1 MYMPDAPCP
10 SYLHRLARVLM
21 PRERLALCGVALRYG
36 ASGVVVRRLP
46 DGRAAYSGLYR
57 CGDFWR
63 CPSCRVTLGIRRARQ
78 IESAL
83 RAHVV
88 DVGGSALLAT
98 YTVPHAR
105 DESLLVVLARLS
117 DTWRRYAK
125 HAWRDALGAYYVGSV
140 RALEVVHGV
149 NGWHPHYHALLYIS
163 PGLPYLTPVA
173 VALAERWS
181 EVAGADWRADV
192 RQVARDG
199 VAAVARYLTTDG
211 ISGASYEV
219 ASPAAKVSSGRS
231 YPEILYDYGR
241 FRSSVDAAL
250 VYEYAAALHGV
261 HHLTISPRLRKM
273 YDFTDPASGWSA
285 IADEDVLALLNSDE
299 WLSVLSAGE
308 ERNLLDNFARSC

>member
-1 MYMPDAPCP
+1 
-10 SYLHRLARVLM
+10 M

-78 IESAL
+78 IETAL
-83 RAHVV
+83 RQHV
-88 DVGGSALLAT
+88 DAGGSALLAT
-98 YTVPHAR
+98 YTVPHTR
-105 DESLLVVLARLS
+105 DESLPVVLARLAG
-117 DTWRRYAK
+117 TWRRYAK
-125 HAWRDALGAYYVGSV
+125 SALRDVLGRHYVGTV

-149 NGWHPHYHALLYIS
+149 NGWHPHYHALVFIA

-181 EVAGADWRADV
+181 QVAGAEWRADV
-192 RQVARDG
+192 RWVARDG

-211 ISGASYEV
+211 VAGASYEV
-219 ASPAAKVSSGRS
+219 ASPSSKIPAGRS
-231 YPEILYDYGR
+231 YAQLLWDYAR
-241 FRSSVDAAL
+241 YRSSVDAAL

-261 HHLTISPRLRKM
+261 HHLTVSPRLRGL
-273 YDFTDPASGWSA
+273 YDFTDPALNWSE
-285 IADEDVLALLNSDE
+285 IADDDILALLNSGE
-299 WLSVLSAGE
+299 WLSILNAGE
-308 ERNLLDNFARSC
+308 DRNLLDDFARLR

>member
-1 MYMPDAPCP
+1 MPDVPCP
-10 SYLHRLARVLM
+10 SYLHRLARALM

-46 DGRAAYSGLYR
+46 DGRACYSGLYR

-78 IESAL
+78 IEMAL
-83 RAHVV
+83 RQHV
-88 DVGGSALLAT
+88 DAGGSALLAT

-105 DESLLVVLARLS
+105 DESLSVVLARLS
-117 DTWRRYAK
+117 DTWRRYAMGV
-125 HAWRDALGAYYVGSV
+125 WRDVVGRFYVGNV

-149 NGWHPHYHALLYIS
+149 NGWHPHYHALVFVS
-163 PGLPYLTPVA
+163 PGLPYLTPVS

-192 RQVARDG
+192 RRVAHDG

-211 ISGASYEV
+211 VAGASYEV
-219 ASPAAKVSSGRS
+219 ASPAAKIPAGRS
-231 YPEILYDYGR
+231 YTQLLYDYAR
-241 FRSSVDAAL
+241 YRSSVDAAL

-261 HHLTISPRLRKM
+261 HHLTVSPRLRRL
-273 YDFTDPASGWSA
+273 YDFTDPASGWDE
-285 IADEDVLALLNSDE
+285 IADEDVLALLNGDE
-299 WLSVLSAGE
+299 WLSILNAGE
-308 ERNLLDNFARSC
+308 DRNLLDDFARLR

>member
-1 MYMPDAPCP
+1 MPDAPCP
-10 SYLHRLARVLM
+10 SYLHRLARSLM

-36 ASGVVVRRLP
+36 ASGVVIRRLP

-78 IESAL
+78 IETAL
-83 RAHVV
+83 RQHV
-88 DVGGSALLAT
+88 DAGGSALLAT
-98 YTVPHAR
+98 YTVPHTR
-105 DESLLVVLARLS
+105 DEALPVVLVRLS
-117 DTWRRYAK
+117 DTWRRYARN
-125 HAWRDALGAYYVGSV
+125 AWADVLGEYYVGAV

-149 NGWHPHYHALLYIS
+149 NGWHPHYHALVFVRS
-163 PGLPYLTPVA
+163 GLPYLTPVS

-199 VAAVARYLTTDG
+199 VAAVARYLVTDG
-211 ISGASYEV
+211 VAGAAFET
-219 ASPAAKVSSGRS
+219 ASPAAKVPAGRA
-231 YPEILYDYGR
+231 YPQLLYDYGR

-261 HHLTISPRLRKM
+261 HHLTVSPRLRKQ
-273 YDFTDPASGWSA
+273 YDFVDPASDWDE

-299 WLSVLSAGE
+299 WLSIVDAAE
-308 ERNLLDNFARSC
+308 ERNVLDEFARSC

>member
-1 MYMPDAPCP
+1 MPDAPCT
-10 SYLHRLARVLM
+10 SYLHRLARALM

-78 IESAL
+78 IETAL
-83 RAHVV
+83 RQHV
-88 DVGGSALLAT
+88 DAGGSALLAT
-98 YTVPHAR
+98 YTVPHTR
-105 DESLLVVLARLS
+105 DESLPVVLARLAG
-117 DTWRRYAK
+117 TWRRYAK
-125 HAWRDALGAYYVGSV
+125 SVLRDVLGRHYVGAV
-140 RALEVVHGV
+140 RALEVTHGAS
-149 NGWHPHYHALLYIS
+149 GWHPHYHVLVFIA

-181 EVAGADWRADV
+181 QVAGADWRADV

-219 ASPAAKVSSGRS
+219 ASPAAKVPAGRS
-231 YPEILYDYGR
+231 YVQILWDYAR
-241 FRSSVDAAL
+241 YRSSADAAL
-250 VYEYAAALHGV
+250 IYEYAAALHGV
-261 HHLTISPRLRKM
+261 HHLTISPRLRRL
-273 YDFTDPASGWSA
+273 YDFADPASGWSE
-285 IADEDVLALLNSDE
+285 IADDDILALLNSDE
-299 WLSVLSAGE
+299 WLSILNAGE
-308 ERNLLDNFARSC
+308 DRNLLDDFARLR